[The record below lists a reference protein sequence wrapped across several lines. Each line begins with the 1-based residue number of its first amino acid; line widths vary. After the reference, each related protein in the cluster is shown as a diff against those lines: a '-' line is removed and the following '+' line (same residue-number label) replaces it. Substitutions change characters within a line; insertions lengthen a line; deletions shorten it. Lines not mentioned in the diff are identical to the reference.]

1 MEYKYDP
8 YFMDRIRQDLMN
20 KGLDRQ
26 RDSNAG
32 VYDSSLGIDT
42 KPLSLNAWSDGQGNN
57 IYTGN
62 IKTEGKSGT
71 GRYNYG
77 LNISKVEGQPIGY
90 GIYGGVSNPNFG
102 VQANAGSGGYG
113 VSGYY
118 VPYGLNASYQN
129 NRGQKPNITIGYQ
142 KGYNF

>member
-26 RDSNAG
+26 RDPNAG
-32 VYDSSLGIDT
+32 LYDSKLGDIL
-42 KPLSLNAWSDGQGNN
+42 KPIKLNVSSEGGMTNYSGS
-57 IYTGN
+57 IG
-62 IKTEGKSGT
+62 TEGKSGT
-71 GRYNYG
+71 GLYNYG
-77 LNISKVEGQPIGY
+77 ANVSKTEGMPIGY
-90 GIYGGVSNPNFG
+90 GVYGGISNQDFG
-102 VQANAGSGGYG
+102 LNANAGSGGYG